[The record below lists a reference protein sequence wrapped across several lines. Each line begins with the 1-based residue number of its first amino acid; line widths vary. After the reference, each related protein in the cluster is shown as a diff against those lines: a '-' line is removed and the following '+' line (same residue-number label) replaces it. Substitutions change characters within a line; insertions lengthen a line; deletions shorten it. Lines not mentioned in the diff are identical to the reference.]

1 MGKYE
6 KLQLFKLDPW
16 QKSRDKRNM
25 VEPVS
30 IHACR
35 WDDYS
40 LLLSQKI
47 RLKNRQ
53 SICTKRNF
61 YYICMIKLIYLT
73 KIIWES
79 GECGVQGVHAVSSDF
94 CDIELLFQNV

>member
-6 KLQLFKLDPW
+6 NLQLFKLDPW

-25 VEPVS
+25 VETVS
-30 IHACR
+30 VHTCCR
-35 WDDYS
+35 VDYS

-47 RLKNRQ
+47 GLKNRQ

-61 YYICMIKLIYLT
+61 YYICKYVEVNISHQNHM
-73 KIIWES
+73 
-79 GECGVQGVHAVSSDF
+79 GECGVHAAANNNF
-94 CDIELLFQNV
+94 CDVELLFQNV